1 MKFLKRHAYALLF
14 TLFLMGANVYSLLKV
29 FVIPS
34 AVSTVSAN
42 TTSSSTSSSTA
53 STSTGKVTKTDTT
66 YKDDNMD
73 IKITTGKTSD
83 TTYYVADIQLS
94 SADYLKTAL
103 AQNTYGTNIT
113 DTTSSN
119 AQQNNAIFAINGD
132 YYGANQSG
140 YVIKNGQVYRDTDRN
155 SDYEDLAVYSDGS
168 FKTFKESDTTAQKL
182 VDSGV
187 VNTFAFGPTL
197 VENGKVAVSENEEVG
212 QAMAD
217 NPRTAIGVIEESD
230 GSVHYIVIV
239 SDGRTSE
246 SLGLTLYEMAEL
258 MKSYGVT
265 TAYNLD
271 GGGSST
277 MYFNG
282 QVINKPILFTSVT
295 KKSASK
301 HFFTYIGLTIFSLV
315 FTFVYERF
323 SYGESSMFMR
333 MMFFAP
339 LAGALIYLLTGLGM
353 SWVRNRASKLLF
365 NSAIAVVA
373 SACLVKGIVEVSGR
387 TTSVDMPYWYV
398 AAGLL
403 CLSIMTGFIRPRK
416 LA

>member
-42 TTSSSTSSSTA
+42 TTSSTTASSTA

-83 TTYYVADIQLS
+83 TTYYVADIKLS

-113 DTTSSN
+113 DTTSSI

-132 YYGANQSG
+132 YYGANSTG
-140 YVIKNGQVYRDTDRN
+140 YVIRNGVVYRDTVREDSSN
-155 SDYEDLAVYSDGS
+155 GDLAIYKDGS
-168 FKTFKESDTTAQKL
+168 FKIIYEDEISADQL
-182 VDSGV
+182 VKDGV
-187 VNTFAFGPTL
+187 VNLLAFGPSL
-197 VENGKVAVSENEEVG
+197 VENGKIAVSENEEVG

-246 SLGLTLYEMAEL
+246 SSGLTLYEMAEL

-282 QVINKPILFTSVT
+282 QVINKPTTNGNKISERAV
-295 KKSASK
+295 SDIV
-301 HFFTYIGLTIFSLV
+301 YIG
-315 FTFVYERF
+315 Y
-323 SYGESSMFMR
+323 
-333 MMFFAP
+333 
-339 LAGALIYLLTGLGM
+339 
-353 SWVRNRASKLLF
+353 
-365 NSAIAVVA
+365 
-373 SACLVKGIVEVSGR
+373 
-387 TTSVDMPYWYV
+387 
-398 AAGLL
+398 
-403 CLSIMTGFIRPRK
+403 
-416 LA
+416 